1 MKESGN
7 ERREGEEA
15 RFSDEKTCLVISA
28 LIFVVQRSQT
38 LSRPLVLQKI
48 KKLSPRYRKL
58 QNLRVRASSE
68 RRRRIET

>member
-1 MKESGN
+1 
-7 ERREGEEA
+7 
-15 RFSDEKTCLVISA
+15 LVISA